1 MTDQTQEP
9 IAAQTQEPVTQ
20 PENAS
25 TQGQATA
32 ELNLNDLAALKSI
45 IDVATQRGAFRANE
59 LEAVENQICLWFFQ
73 LLLFRILIITLLWNL
88 SRLIRRRMF
97 LNLLKLCL

>member
-9 IAAQTQEPVTQ
+9 IAAQTQEPATQ
-20 PENAS
+20 TENAS

-59 LEAVENQICLWFFQ
+59 LEAVGKLYNKL
-73 LLLFRILIITLLWNL
+73 T
-88 SRLIRRRMF
+88 SF
-97 LNLLKLCL
+97 LDTVSKKE